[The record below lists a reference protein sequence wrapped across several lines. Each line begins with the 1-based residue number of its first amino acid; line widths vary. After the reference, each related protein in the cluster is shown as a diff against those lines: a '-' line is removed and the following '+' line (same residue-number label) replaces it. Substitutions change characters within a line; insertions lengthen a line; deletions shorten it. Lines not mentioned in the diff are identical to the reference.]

1 MHAGH
6 YLPGRRQSAAGIL
19 YDRRG
24 IFPQCYKCNVIFGG
38 QPIEFQRAML
48 TYYGTEE
55 GMAVC
60 ADLEYKKRQPHRWV
74 RSDMEDRICLEAEEL
89 NELRRAMGDDE
100 WFEVML

>member
-1 MHAGH
+1 MIHNGQQLAYH
-6 YLPGRRQSAAGIL
+6 QFMVERYGI
-19 YDRRG
+19 
-24 IFPQCYKCNVIFGG
+24 
-38 QPIEFQRAML
+38 E
-48 TYYGTEE
+48 
-55 GMAVC
+55 VC